1 MQLEPRTVS
10 KYVRVGLS
18 CQQWEALWSPEPDL
32 AGTEQQEPGELFLEQ
47 RLGHRRRQGRECEI
61 SRRGVLRAGGR
72 RWGDTATLA
81 AAKGQTQQQPT
92 LQAPQSQVR
101 VARDLEVILLPP
113 KHPLH
118 LIQEADVIVEQGAL

>member
-47 RLGHRRRQGRECEI
+47 RRQGQACEI

-72 RWGDTATLA
+72 RGAGAHTATLA
-81 AAKGQTQQQPT
+81 AATGQTQQQLT
-92 LQAPQSQVR
+92 LQAPQPQAR
-101 VARDLEVILLPP
+101 VARGLEVLILLPP

-118 LIQEADVIVEQGAL
+118 LIQEAGVIVEQGTL